1 MYFIMLSNREKKI
14 RESIEIMFSGLD
26 DDVLKTVMLYTAL
39 GKSEAEKD
47 AMCEEIKRKQEEDM
61 QYYNSKFEIEIT
73 KENSEE
79 VLKLINPECLIEM
92 ENIKIE
98 LTDVVEKSHDNV
110 EEDANN

>member
-14 RESIEIMFSGLD
+14 RQSIELMFSGLD

-39 GKSEAEKD
+39 GKTEAEKD

-61 QYYNSKFEIEIT
+61 QYYNSKFEIELT

-79 VLKLINPECLIEM
+79 VLKLINPACL
-92 ENIKIE
+92 IE
-98 LTDVVEKSHDNV
+98 LTDVVEKSNDNI